1 MDSTTVELADGPNG
15 ANGGMCFAANLVI
28 IPVMLTSVQPTQIE
42 NKLDRILL
50 KVQKPGRYVG
60 GELNSI
66 VKDWDAVQT
75 KVAFVF
81 PDIYDIGVSNVGLK
95 ILYDQVNQRG
105 DALAE
110 RAYAPWFDMEA
121 LMRQHGIPL
130 YALESKRPLACF
142 DLIGFTLP
150 YETLYTN
157 TLNVLDLSGIPLR
170 SADRD
175 ETHPIVIAGGHAT
188 MNPEPMH
195 AFIDAFVI
203 GEGEEVIHDI
213 INVIQAVK
221 GKRKEERDDLFLL
234 SSFDARQQLLHALAK
249 IQGVYVPSLYEAYY
263 LEDDTVSHIEP
274 IVADIPKIITKR
286 LVAKLPPPPT
296 RFIVPNVDI
305 VHNRISVEIMRGCTR
320 GCRFCHAGMITRPVR
335 ERSVDEVMQ
344 ALEESI
350 KHSGFEEIALLSL
363 SSSDYSHVLEL
374 VTRVG
379 ERFGDTHLKV
389 SLPSLRI
396 ESVSI
401 DLMEKL
407 KDKRSGGFTL
417 APEAATER
425 MRRIINKFVPDEEV
439 INTTREIYARG
450 WTTIKLYFMIGHP
463 SETLEDVQA
472 IADLCKRVI
481 AEGRKV
487 AGMRVKLNAGVST
500 FVPKSQTPFQWV
512 SCDTPEQIKAKQALL
527 RRELGR
533 DRNIKLSLTDA
544 EDSFLEAWLSRGDRR
559 MAEVVY
565 TAWKN
570 GAKFDAWFEGR
581 KYQTW
586 INAFA
591 ERGLDPLFYTHRQ
604 RRTDEVF
611 PWEHITAA
619 VRKNFLFQDFRQ
631 SLEGQIR
638 VDCRLNCFA
647 CGILP
652 TFAQMRRE
660 NPGEGWKC
668 PDVKSPAR
676 AVSSESV
683 IGHQPALSGVEG
695 LSLNSLPMV
704 GD

>member
-1 MDSTTVELADGPNG
+1 MIKTNV
-15 ANGGMCFAANLVI
+15 VI
-28 IPVMLTSVQPTQIE
+28 IWTMFSTAQPWQIE
-42 NKLDRILL
+42 NQLDRILL

-66 VKDWDAVQT
+66 VKNWEAVQT
-75 KVAFVF
+75 RVAFVF

-95 ILYDQVNQRG
+95 ILYDQVNQRD

-110 RAYAPWFDMEA
+110 RAYVPWFDMEA
-121 LMRQHGIPL
+121 LMREHGIPL
-130 YALESKRPLACF
+130 YSLESKRPLGCF

-157 TLNVLDLSGIPLR
+157 TLNALDLAGIPIR

-175 ETHPIVIAGGHAT
+175 ETHPIIIAGGHAT

-213 INVIQAVK
+213 IDTIQRVK
-221 GKRKEERDDLFLL
+221 GQKSEVSGDLLPLTFDRNELL
-234 SSFDARQQLLHALAK
+234 YQLAK
-249 IQGVYVPSLYEAYY
+249 IPGVYVPCLYETFYM
-263 LEDDTVSHIEP
+263 EDGTLSHIEP
-274 IVADIPKIITKR
+274 TLPDIPGIVTKR

-305 VHNRISVEIMRGCTR
+305 VHNRVSVEIMRGCTR

-335 ERSVDEVMQ
+335 ERSVEEVMS

-350 KHSGFEEIALLSL
+350 KNSGFEEIALLSL

-379 ERFGDTHLKV
+379 ERFGGSHLKV

-396 ESVSI
+396 ETVSI

-407 KDKRSGGFTL
+407 KDNRSGGFTL

-425 MRRIINKFVPDEEV
+425 MRRIINKYISDEDLL
-439 INTTREIYARG
+439 NTTREIYRRG

-512 SCDTPEQIKAKQALL
+512 SCDTPEQIRAKQAIL

-533 DRNIKLSLTDA
+533 DRNIKLSLTEA
-544 EDSFLEAWLSRGDRR
+544 EDSFLEAWLSRGDRK
-559 MAEVVY
+559 MAEVVF

-570 GAKFDAWFEGR
+570 GAKFDAWYEGR
-581 KYQTW
+581 RYQTW
-586 INAFA
+586 IDAFA
-591 ERGLDPLFYTHRQ
+591 EHDLDPLFYTHRQ

-652 TFAQMRRE
+652 TFANMRRE
-660 NPGEGWKC
+660 NPGDVWKC
-668 PDVKSPAR
+668 PDVKSPAPKVPGQR
-676 AVSSESV
+676 TPS
-683 IGHQPALSGVEG
+683 H
-695 LSLNSLPMV
+695 SLPIV

>member
-1 MDSTTVELADGPNG
+1 MFTP
-15 ANGGMCFAANLVI
+15 
-28 IPVMLTSVQPTQIE
+28 PRLTPAQIE
-42 NKLDRILL
+42 TKIDRILL

-60 GELNSI
+60 GELNSV
-66 VKDWDAVQT
+66 VKDWDRVQT
-75 KVAFVF
+75 RVAFVF

-95 ILYDQVNQRG
+95 ILYDQVNQRE

-110 RAYAPWFDMEA
+110 RAYAPWLDMEA
-121 LMRQHGIPL
+121 LMREHDIPL
-130 YALESKRPLACF
+130 YTLESKRPLAEF
-142 DLIGFTLP
+142 DLIGFSLP

-157 TLNVLDLSGIPLR
+157 TLNVLDLAGIPVR
-170 SADRD
+170 SEDRD
-175 ETHPIVIAGGHAT
+175 ETHPIIIAGGHST

-213 INVIQAVK
+213 IGVIMSLPR
-221 GKRKEERDDLFLL
+221 RKQPGLRGGGYSRRSNLPDDEEIASGYRPRNDILKE
-234 SSFDARQQLLHALAK
+234 LAK
-249 IQGVYVPSLYEAYY
+249 IQGVYVPRFYEAYY
-263 LEDDTVSHIEP
+263 LQDGTVSHIEP
-274 IVADIPKIITKR
+274 TVPDVPRIVTKR
-286 LVAKLPPPPT
+286 IVPVLPPPPT
-296 RFIVPNVDI
+296 KFIVPNIEI
-305 VHNRISVEIMRGCTR
+305 VHNRVSVEIMRGCTR

-335 ERSVDEVMQ
+335 ERTVDEV
-344 ALEESI
+344 LEAAEAAI
-350 KHSGFEEIALLSL
+350 RNTGFEELALLSL
-363 SSSDYSHVLEL
+363 SSSDYTNVLEL
-374 VTRVG
+374 VTKVG
-379 ERFGDTHLKV
+379 EKFGGTHLKIG
-389 SLPSLRI
+389 LPSLRI

-407 KDKRSGGFTL
+407 KDSRSGGFTL

-425 MRRIINKFVPDEEV
+425 MRRIINKFIPDED
-439 INTTREIYARG
+439 ILNTTREIYRRG

-487 AGMRVKLNAGVST
+487 IGMRAKLNAGVST

-512 SCDTPEQIKAKQALL
+512 SCDTPEQIRAKQSLL

-533 DRNIKLSLTDA
+533 DRNIKLSLTKA

-565 TAWKN
+565 SAWKN
-570 GAKFDAWFEGR
+570 GSKFDAWGEGQR
-581 KYQTW
+581 YEAWMQ
-586 INAFA
+586 AFA
-591 ERGLDPLFYTHRQ
+591 EHGLDPIFYTHRQ

-619 VRKNFLFQDFRQ
+619 VRKNFLFQDFRA
-631 SLEGQIR
+631 SLEGEIR

-652 TFAQMRRE
+652 TFANMRRE
-660 NPGEGWKC
+660 NPGDVWKC
-668 PDVKSPAR
+668 PDVKTPAT
-676 AVSSESV
+676 ANKHAQSS
-683 IGHQPALSGVEG
+683 LK
-695 LSLNSLPMV
+695 LPIV

>member
-1 MDSTTVELADGPNG
+1 MFTPD
-15 ANGGMCFAANLVI
+15 
-28 IPVMLTSVQPTQIE
+28 QIE
-42 NKLDRILL
+42 SRLDRILL

-60 GELNSI
+60 GELNSV
-66 VKDWDAVQT
+66 VKDWDKVST

-95 ILYDQVNQRG
+95 ILYDQVNQRE

-110 RAYAPWFDMEA
+110 RAYAPWLDMEA
-121 LMRQHGIPL
+121 LMREHRIPL
-130 YALESKRPLACF
+130 YTLESKQPLACF
-142 DLIGFTLP
+142 DIIGFSLP

-157 TLNVLDLSGIPLR
+157 TLNVLDLAGIPVR
-170 SADRD
+170 SEERD
-175 ETHPIVIAGGHAT
+175 ETHPLIIAGGHST

-213 INVIQAVK
+213 IHVVK
-221 GKRKEERDDLFLL
+221 KFKGLRVESTGPLNLPTFPREILL
-234 SSFDARQQLLHALAK
+234 RELAK
-249 IQGVYVPSLYEAYY
+249 IPGVYVPRFYEAYY
-263 LEDDTVSHIEP
+263 LDDGTVSHVEP
-274 IVADIPKIITKR
+274 ILPDVPKVITKR
-286 LVAKLPPPPT
+286 IVPVLPPPPT
-296 RFIVPNVDI
+296 RFIVPNIEI
-305 VHNRISVEIMRGCTR
+305 VHNRVSVEIMRGCTR

-335 ERSVDEVMQ
+335 ERTVEEVLQ
-344 ALEESI
+344 AAEEAI
-350 KHSGFEEIALLSL
+350 KHSGFEELALLSL
-363 SSSDYSHVLEL
+363 SSSDYTHVLEL

-379 ERFGDTHLKV
+379 EKFGGKHLKV
-389 SLPSLRI
+389 GLPSLRI

-407 KDKRSGGFTL
+407 KDSRSGGFTL

-425 MRRIINKFVPDEEV
+425 MRRIINKFIPDEDI
-439 INTTREIYARG
+439 INTTREIYRRG

-472 IADLCKRVI
+472 IADLCKRVL

-487 AGMRVKLNAGVST
+487 IGMKAKLNAGVST

-512 SCDTPEQIKAKQALL
+512 SCDTPEQIRAKQALL

-533 DRNIKLSLTDA
+533 DRNIKLSLTKA

-559 MAEVVY
+559 MADVVY
-565 TAWKN
+565 SAWKN
-570 GAKFDAWFEGR
+570 GSKFDAWDEGR
-581 KYQTW
+581 NYEGWLK
-586 INAFA
+586 AF
-591 ERGLDPLFYTHRQ
+591 EQHGLDPLFYTHRQ

-652 TFAQMRRE
+652 IFANMRRE
-660 NPGEGWKC
+660 NPGDVWKC

-676 AVSSESV
+676 KVMAEPSAV
-683 IGHQPALSGVEG
+683 
-695 LSLNSLPMV
+695 NSLPMV

>member
-1 MDSTTVELADGPNG
+1 
-15 ANGGMCFAANLVI
+15 
-28 IPVMLTSVQPTQIE
+28 MLTPFRFTPEQIE
-42 NKLDRILL
+42 LKLDRILL

-60 GELNSI
+60 GELNSVI
-66 VKDWDAVQT
+66 KDWDKVQT
-75 KVAFVF
+75 RVAFVF

-95 ILYDQVNQRG
+95 ILYDLVNQRE

-110 RAYAPWFDMEA
+110 RAYAPWLDMEA
-121 LMRQHGIPL
+121 LMRAHEIPL
-130 YALESKRPLACF
+130 YTLESKRPLACF
-142 DLIGFTLP
+142 DLIGFSLP

-157 TLNVLDLSGIPLR
+157 TLNLLDLAGIPIR
-170 SADRD
+170 SEDRD
-175 ETHPIVIAGGHAT
+175 ETHPIIIAGGHST

-195 AFIDAFVI
+195 PFIDAFVI

-213 INVIQAVK
+213 INAIQK
-221 GKRKEERDDLFLL
+221 SKRFNVGTLKRLDLLKE
-234 SSFDARQQLLHALAK
+234 LAK
-249 IQGVYVPSLYEAYY
+249 IQGVYVPRFYEAYY
-263 LEDDTVSHIEP
+263 LEDGTVSHIEP
-274 IVADIPKIITKR
+274 TAPEIPKIVTKR
-286 LVAKLPPPPT
+286 IVPVLPPPPT
-296 RFIVPNVDI
+296 KFIVPNVDI
-305 VHNRISVEIMRGCTR
+305 VHNRVSVEIMRGCTR

-335 ERSVDEVMQ
+335 ERSVEEVLQ
-344 ALEESI
+344 AAEAAI
-350 KHSGFEEIALLSL
+350 KSTGFEELALLSL
-363 SSSDYSHVLEL
+363 SSSDYSNVLEL
-374 VTRVG
+374 VTKVG
-379 ERFGDTHLKV
+379 EKFGGTHLKIG
-389 SLPSLRI
+389 LPSLRI

-407 KDKRSGGFTL
+407 KDNRSGGFTL

-439 INTTREIYARG
+439 INTTREIYRRG

-472 IADLCKRVI
+472 IADLCKRVL

-487 AGMRVKLNAGVST
+487 IGMKAKLNAGVST

-512 SCDTPEQIKAKQALL
+512 SCDTPEQIRAKQALL

-533 DRNIKLSLTDA
+533 DRNIKLSLTKA

-565 TAWKN
+565 SAWKN
-570 GAKFDAWFEGR
+570 GSKFDAWDEGKNYDGWLKAFE
-581 KYQTW
+581 
-586 INAFA
+586 
-591 ERGLDPLFYTHRQ
+591 EHGLDPLFYTHRQ

-619 VRKNFLFQDFRQ
+619 VRKNFLFQDFRA
-631 SLEGQIR
+631 SLEGEIR

-652 TFAQMRRE
+652 TFANMRRE
-660 NPGEGWKC
+660 NPGDVWKC
-668 PDVKSPAR
+668 PDVKTPLSTNPA
-676 AVSSESV
+676 AMSS
-683 IGHQPALSGVEG
+683 LK
-695 LSLNSLPMV
+695 LPVV

>member
-1 MDSTTVELADGPNG
+1 
-15 ANGGMCFAANLVI
+15 
-28 IPVMLTSVQPTQIE
+28 MLTPEQIE
-42 NKLDRILL
+42 SKLDRILL

-60 GELNSI
+60 GELNSV
-66 VKDWDAVQT
+66 VKDWAKAAT
-75 KVAFVF
+75 RVAFVF

-95 ILYDQVNQRG
+95 ILYDQVNQRE

-110 RAYAPWFDMEA
+110 RAYAPWLDMEA
-121 LMRQHGIPL
+121 LMRAHEIPL
-130 YALESKRPLACF
+130 YTLESKRPLASF
-142 DLIGFTLP
+142 DLIGFSLP

-157 TLNVLDLSGIPLR
+157 TLNMLDLAGIPVR
-170 SADRD
+170 AAERD
-175 ETHPIVIAGGHAT
+175 KSHPLIIAGGHST

-213 INVIQAVK
+213 IDAIQVFRN
-221 GKRKEERDDLFLL
+221 KREEERGELVPL
-234 SSFDARQQLLHALAK
+234 SSHAARLKLLRTLAQ
-249 IQGVYVPSLYEAYY
+249 IPGVYVPRFYETYY
-263 LEDDTVSHIEP
+263 LEDGTVSGIEP
-274 IVADIPKIITKR
+274 TVPDLPRVITKR
-286 LVAKLPPPPT
+286 IVPVLPPPPT
-296 RFIVPNVDI
+296 KFIVPNIDV
-305 VHNRISVEIMRGCTR
+305 VHNRVSVEIMRGCTR

-335 ERSVDEVMQ
+335 ERSVEEVLQ
-344 ALEESI
+344 AAEDAIRS
-350 KHSGFEEIALLSL
+350 SGFEDLALLSL
-363 SSSDYSHVLEL
+363 SSSDYTNILEL
-374 VTRVG
+374 VDRVSEKFKG
-379 ERFGDTHLKV
+379 KNLNVG
-389 SLPSLRI
+389 LPSLRI

-401 DLMEKL
+401 DLMEKIRQSG
-407 KDKRSGGFTL
+407 RSSGFTL

-425 MRRIINKFVPDEEV
+425 MRRIINKFIPDED
-439 INTTREIYARG
+439 ILNTTREIYRRG

-472 IADLCKRVI
+472 IADLCKKVL

-487 AGMRVKLNAGVST
+487 IGMKAKLNAGVST

-533 DRNIKLSLTDA
+533 DRNIKLSLTKA
-544 EDSFLEAWLSRGDRR
+544 EDSFLEAWLSRGYRR

-565 TAWKN
+565 SAWQY
-570 GAKFDAWFEGR
+570 GSKFDAWGEGQRYDAWMKAFEEH
-581 KYQTW
+581 T
-586 INAFA
+586 
-591 ERGLDPLFYTHRQ
+591 LDPLFYTHRQ

-652 TFAQMRRE
+652 TFANMRRE
-660 NPGEGWKC
+660 NPGEVWKC
-668 PDVKSPAR
+668 PDVKSPGGS
-676 AVSSESV
+676 VSSRSV
-683 IGHQPALSGVEG
+683 S
-695 LSLNSLPMV
+695 SNSEVSNQLPVV